1 MIEEFRVC
9 EWCGEYI
16 EQGRTDKKYC
26 DKRCY
31 NRFKNFE
38 YQKAYAP
45 IKKNIEAYKR
55 SYKALSSLIKE
66 FGSETK
72 IKLSKAVQM
81 GLNRNSPCLV
91 VELKQRKGSFS
102 QIGNLAYQVSSNLQ
116 FIKIYI
122 ISDGR
127 GH

>member
-1 MIEEFRVC
+1 MIEEHRAC
-9 EWCGEYI
+9 EWCGEGI

-31 NRFKNFE
+31 NYSKNRE
-38 YQKAYAP
+38 YQNSFAL
-45 IKKNIEAYKR
+45 IKKNLDAYKR
-55 SYKALSSLIKE
+55 SFKALSSLVKE
-66 FGSETK
+66 FGGETK

-81 GLNRNSPCLV
+81 GLDRDSPCLV
-91 VELKQRKGSFS
+91 VELKQREGSFS
-102 QIGNLAYQVSSNLQ
+102 QIGNLAYQVSSDLK

-122 ISDGR
+122 ISNGR